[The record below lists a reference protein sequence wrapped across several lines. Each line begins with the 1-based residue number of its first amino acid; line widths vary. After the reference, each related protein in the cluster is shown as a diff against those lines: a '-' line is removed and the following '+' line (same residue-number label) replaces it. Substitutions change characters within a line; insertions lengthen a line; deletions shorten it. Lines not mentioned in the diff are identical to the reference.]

1 MGYGQCRLQLPHS
14 AQFPGGWWNWNRAS
28 LLLSSLTARSVW
40 WEKQPL
46 DRLGDPAK
54 TMARTQSDCLDLGD
68 REGFPARSGLKASRR
83 SLVAMSQAGG
93 VTGAQS
99 EPERQSSGEELRDEQ
114 VPCRG
119 RCAGWGG
126 VGGSQHQGAL
136 HRWES
141 EAPRPTPSQPRF
153 CCDLCPTA
161 EPYWPSGTLQKPP
174 AAHQPP
180 PRMWQKEGV
189 PSFPKHAQAAAA
201 PTAPRAYFVAQ
212 RQSLRPLMTSGN
224 RKVNPTGSWPQ

>member
-1 MGYGQCRLQLPHS
+1 MGYGQCRLQLPHP

-126 VGGSQHQGAL
+126 
-136 HRWES
+136 
-141 EAPRPTPSQPRF
+141 PSIK
-153 CCDLCPTA
+153 
-161 EPYWPSGTLQKPP
+161 EPYIG
-174 AAHQPP
+174 
-180 PRMWQKEGV
+180 G
-189 PSFPKHAQAAAA
+189 
-201 PTAPRAYFVAQ
+201 
-212 RQSLRPLMTSGN
+212 SLRPPAQPPLSPGFAVTCAPQLSLTGLRELYRSRPLPISLHPGCGRRRGYLPSQNMPRQQRLPQHPEPTSWL
-224 RKVNPTGSWPQ
+224 RDRV